1 MTVEYLIGC
10 SILLVGV
17 LTMLGIYFSAIVL
30 ENQELKKR
38 EKALRD
44 SFNRARGT
52 MSFDDYRFKDYE

>member
-17 LTMLGIYFSAIVL
+17 LTMLGIYFSAVVL

-38 EKALRD
+38 EKELSD

>member
-17 LTMLGIYFSAIVL
+17 LTMLGIYFSAVVL

>member
-1 MTVEYLIGC
+1 MTVEYLINC

-17 LTMLGIYFSAIVL
+17 LTMLGIYFSAVVL

-38 EKALRD
+38 EKELSD

>member
-1 MTVEYLIGC
+1 MTAGYLITC
-10 SILLVGV
+10 SILLIGILV
-17 LTMLGIYFSAIVL
+17 MLGVYFSSVIL